1 MKDNNKPVQNLE
13 SAERCTFR
21 DVTLPVEKRVDALVL
36 SMTLEEK
43 IAQMVNAAAQIKRL
57 NVPEYDWLNECLHG
71 VAWAGIA
78 TVFPQAIGLAATFN
92 TNLMHRVA
100 VAISDEARAK
110 HHEALRNGIRG
121 RLTGLTFWSPNIN
134 IFRDPRWGRGQE
146 TYGEDPYLTARMGVE
161 FVKGLQDDDARYLK
175 LVSTPKHFAAHSG
188 PEPIRHRFD
197 AEVSQRDLRQTYLPA
212 FEACI
217 REAKAFSIMGA
228 YSRLNGEPCCASKT
242 LLQDIL
248 RDEWGF
254 EGYVVSDCGAI
265 ADIYRRHHIVKTPE
279 EASAMAVENGCD
291 LNCGDTYPALRDAVK
306 MGLISEEKIDIAL
319 KRLFTARFRLGMF
332 DPDEMVSYA
341 QIPIEKND
349 CAEHRALALQAARE
363 SIVLLKNENNFL
375 PLDGKKIK
383 RVFVM
388 GPNAD
393 EANVM
398 FGNYNGTP
406 SKAVTALEG
415 IRQRLGPQVQLDYF
429 KLCGICNII
438 WEWENRLRF
447 KELEEKADLVIA
459 VMGISGAIEGEEGQ
473 SEYSEGGGDR
483 IRLDLPTMQE
493 EMLRG
498 IHAMGKP
505 IILVLMNGSPLS
517 INWANENIPAIIEAW
532 YPGEEGGTAIAE
544 VIFGDYN
551 PAGRLPIT
559 FPKSLDQLPPFTD
572 YNMKGRTYR
581 YMEAEP
587 LYEFGFGLSYTQ
599 FEYSNLRISKQK
611 IQPGEDIELS
621 ADVENVGQ
629 RSGDEVVQLYL
640 SDVESSYPV
649 PIRQLEG
656 FKRITLNVGEKKT
669 VSFKLTARQMAL
681 FDDNGTRLI
690 EPGEFTVSIG
700 GRQPDNRQSSSRKG
714 DYLVGSFEVVGQLTE
729 ID

>member
-1 MKDNNKPVQNLE
+1 MKKNNKPVQNLE
-13 SAERCTFR
+13 STDRQTFM
-21 DVTLPVEKRVDALVL
+21 DVSLPVDKRVDALVS

-43 IAQMVNAAAQIKRL
+43 IAQMVHVAAEIKRL

-71 VAWAGIA
+71 VARAGIA

-92 TNLMHRVA
+92 TDLMRRVA

-110 HHEALRNGIRG
+110 HHEAVRNGIRG
-121 RLTGLTFWSPNIN
+121 MCTGLTFWSPNIN

-161 FVKGLQDDDARYLK
+161 FVKGLQGDDPHYLK

-188 PEPIRHRFD
+188 PEPLRHRFD
-197 AEVSQRDLRQTYLPA
+197 TKVSQRDLRQTYLPA
-212 FEACI
+212 FEACV
-217 REAKAFSIMGA
+217 REAKAASVMGA
-228 YSRLNGEPCCASKT
+228 YSRLNGEACCASKT

-254 EGYVVSDCGAI
+254 DGYVVSDCGAI
-265 ADIYRRHHIVKTPE
+265 ADIYRHHRIVKTPE
-279 EASAMAVENGCD
+279 EASAMSVENGCD
-291 LNCGDTYPALRDAVK
+291 LNCGYTYPALRDAVT

-319 KRLFTARFRLGMF
+319 KRLFIARFRLGMF
-332 DPDEMVSYA
+332 DPDEKVAYA
-341 QIPIEKND
+341 QIPFEKND
-349 CAEHRALALQAARE
+349 CAEHRALALRAARE

-375 PLDGKKIK
+375 PLDSTKLK
-383 RVFVM
+383 RIFLI

-393 EANVM
+393 DVNVLL
-398 FGNYNGTP
+398 GNYNGTP
-406 SKAVTALEG
+406 SKAVTPLEG
-415 IRQRLGPQVQLDYF
+415 IMQRLGPEVQVDYF
-429 KLCGICNII
+429 KACGICNII
-438 WEWENRLRF
+438 WEWENRFKF

-459 VMGISGAIEGEEGQ
+459 VMGISTAIEAEEGQ
-473 SEYSEGGGDR
+473 AEYSESGGDR
-483 IRLDLPTMQE
+483 TRLDLPVMQE

-498 IHAMGKP
+498 IHSMGKP

-559 FPKSLDQLPPFTD
+559 FPKSVDQLPPFTD

-581 YMEAEP
+581 FMEDEP
-587 LYEFGFGLSYTQ
+587 LFEFGFGLSYTK
-599 FEYSNLRISKQK
+599 FEYSNLKISKQK

-621 ADVENVGQ
+621 ADVENVGD
-629 RSGDEVVQLYL
+629 RTGDEVVQLYL
-640 SDVESSYPV
+640 SDVEASYPV

-681 FDDNGTRLI
+681 FDDNGNRLL
-690 EPGEFTVSIG
+690 EPGEFVVSVG
-700 GRQPDNRQSSSRKG
+700 GRQPGRQQNSPKTV
-714 DYLVGSFEVVGQLTE
+714 DYLIGSFEVTGRLTK